1 MKNVAND
8 FTDNVSKS
16 DEFTIN
22 TDSPIINPDQNA
34 WSLKLIFS

>member
-22 TDSPIINPDQNA
+22 IDRPIINHDQKC
-34 WSLKLIFS
+34 SYKQ